1 MTVTQQK
8 VIDMSIKRALVMSH
22 STIHS
27 DPRVLREVEWLS
39 SDGWA
44 VDTVGFGN
52 GIKGEKIRH
61 FEVRMRPFPIRVPL
75 YAILNGSARY
85 KILVESQLPDLSE
98 LGNIC
103 YDLVLANDLDFLPWC
118 TDMIFNSTL
127 SDSKTKWH
135 LDLHEYFGDQGHGT
149 IWKLLFRKYHQWLFG
164 YTTSDVWT
172 TRSTVAEGIADLYSK
187 LVDFKDMKIVR
198 NAPRYSG
205 LLPTLPQANKIK
217 LVYHGVA
224 DLDRGLEELVHSVKH
239 LDERFELHLLLM
251 GNSRAIKKLKRAVLE
266 DSVEGRV
273 FFHNPVDV
281 EEIPKAINPYDLE
294 VIFFPPV
301 TENLRHALPNKF
313 FEAVQASIGVVIG
326 DSPNMRAI
334 VDTEKFGLVVD
345 GWQFSDLVSALNG
358 LNRATVNEMKI
369 NASNASKKLNSE
381 YERTN
386 FLSEI
391 ANGP

>member
-61 FEVRMRPFPIRVPL
+61 VEVRRRPFPIRVPL

-85 KILVESQLPDLSE
+85 KILVGSQLPELSE

-118 TDMIFNSTL
+118 TDIIFNSTL

-205 LLPTLPQANKIK
+205 LLPTLPQENTIK

-224 DLDRGLEELVHSVKH
+224 DLDRGLEELVRSVKH

-273 FFHNPVDV
+273 FFHNPVEV

-334 VDTEKFGLVVD
+334 VDTEKFGLVVN

-391 ANGP
+391 ANEP

>member
-1 MTVTQQK
+1 VTVTQQK

-85 KILVESQLPDLSE
+85 KILVESQLPELSE

-118 TDMIFNSTL
+118 TDIIFNSTL

-164 YTTSDVWT
+164 YTTSDIWT

-205 LLPTLPQANKIK
+205 LLPTLPQENTIK

-224 DLDRGLEELVHSVKH
+224 DLDRGLEELVRSVKH

-273 FFHNPVDV
+273 FFHNPVEV
-281 EEIPKAINPYDLE
+281 EEIPEAINPYDLE

>member
-85 KILVESQLPDLSE
+85 KILVESQLPELSE

-118 TDMIFNSTL
+118 TDIIFNSTL

-164 YTTSDVWT
+164 YTTSDIWT

-205 LLPTLPQANKIK
+205 LLPTLPQENTIK

-224 DLDRGLEELVHSVKH
+224 DLDRGLEELVRSVKH

-273 FFHNPVDV
+273 FFHNPVEV
-281 EEIPKAINPYDLE
+281 EEIPEAINPYDLE

>member
-1 MTVTQQK
+1 
-8 VIDMSIKRALVMSH
+8 
-22 STIHS
+22 
-27 DPRVLREVEWLS
+27 
-39 SDGWA
+39 
-44 VDTVGFGN
+44 
-52 GIKGEKIRH
+52 
-61 FEVRMRPFPIRVPL
+61 
-75 YAILNGSARY
+75 
-85 KILVESQLPDLSE
+85 
-98 LGNIC
+98 
-103 YDLVLANDLDFLPWC
+103 
-118 TDMIFNSTL
+118 
-127 SDSKTKWH
+127 
-135 LDLHEYFGDQGHGT
+135 
-149 IWKLLFRKYHQWLFG
+149 
-164 YTTSDVWT
+164 
-172 TRSTVAEGIADLYSK
+172 
-187 LVDFKDMKIVR
+187 
-198 NAPRYSG
+198 
-205 LLPTLPQANKIK
+205 
-217 LVYHGVA
+217 
-224 DLDRGLEELVHSVKH
+224 VKH

-334 VDTEKFGLVVD
+334 VETDKFGLVVD
-345 GWQFSDLVSALNG
+345 GWQFSDLAAALNS
-358 LNRATVNEMKI
+358 LDRVTVNEMKI

-391 ANGP
+391 ANGY

>member
-1 MTVTQQK
+1 
-8 VIDMSIKRALVMSH
+8 MSIKRALVMSH

-85 KILVESQLPDLSE
+85 KILVESQLPELSE

-118 TDMIFNSTL
+118 TDIIFNSTL

-164 YTTSDVWT
+164 YTTSDIWT

-205 LLPTLPQANKIK
+205 LLPTLPQENTIK

-224 DLDRGLEELVHSVKH
+224 DLDRGLEELVRSVKH

-273 FFHNPVDV
+273 FFHNPVEV
-281 EEIPKAINPYDLE
+281 EEIPEAINPYDLE

>member
-1 MTVTQQK
+1 VTQQK
-8 VIDMSIKRALVMSH
+8 AIDMSNKRALVMSY

-27 DPRVLREVEWLS
+27 DPRVLREVEWLL

-44 VDTVGFGN
+44 VDTVGFGD

-118 TDMIFNSTL
+118 TDKIFNSTL

-149 IWKLLFRKYHQWLFG
+149 VWKLLFRKYHQWLFG
-164 YTTSDVWT
+164 FTTSDVWT
-172 TRSTVAEGIADLYSK
+172 TRSTVAEGIADLYSQ

-205 LLPTLPQANKIK
+205 LLPTLPQEDKIK

-251 GNSRAIKKLKRAVLE
+251 GNSRAIKKLKRAVIE

-334 VDTEKFGLVVD
+334 IETEKFGLVVD

-358 LNRATVNEMKI
+358 LDRATVNEMKI

-391 ANGP
+391 ANGH